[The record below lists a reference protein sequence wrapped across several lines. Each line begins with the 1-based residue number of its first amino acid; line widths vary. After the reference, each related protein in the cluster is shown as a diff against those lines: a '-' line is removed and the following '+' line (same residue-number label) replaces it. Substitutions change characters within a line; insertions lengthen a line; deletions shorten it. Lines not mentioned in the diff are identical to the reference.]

1 MGNPHAV
8 IIWDIDEPI
17 FATSHTEFIST
28 VGEFVE
34 NYSKFIVG
42 SKVNVNF
49 VQIENEK
56 VIKVRTF
63 ERGSGETMACG
74 TGCCGGT
81 SPLGVARH
89 LATPALGDPGTW
101 RHFSPNC

>member
-17 FATSHTEFIST
+17 FSTSHTEFIST

-56 VIKVRTF
+56 LIKVRTF

-74 TGCCGGT
+74 TGCCA
-81 SPLGVARH
+81 S
-89 LATPALGDPGTW
+89 
-101 RHFSPNC
+101 FSVLVSLQIID